1 MFIKYSF
8 KTEITGNSFQM
19 TTSASL
25 DNRFCIQRPESEDRE
40 GRLREPKHQSHVIKA
55 LRGKKA
61 VMEKVKSKL
70 LNLMFLTDRFP
81 AWPDIQD
88 GKLPNIRR

>member
-1 MFIKYSF
+1 MYSF

-19 TTSASL
+19 TTLASL

-40 GRLREPKHQSHVIKA
+40 GWLREPNHQSHVIKA

-61 VMEKVKSKL
+61 VMEKVRKSKL

-88 GKLPNIRR
+88 EKLPDIRR